1 MSIVD
6 IALYVIILGVVV
18 VGVIGFIIAA
28 RSDDKKG

>member
-18 VGVIGFIIAA
+18 VGVIGFIITA
-28 RSDDKKG
+28 RSDDK